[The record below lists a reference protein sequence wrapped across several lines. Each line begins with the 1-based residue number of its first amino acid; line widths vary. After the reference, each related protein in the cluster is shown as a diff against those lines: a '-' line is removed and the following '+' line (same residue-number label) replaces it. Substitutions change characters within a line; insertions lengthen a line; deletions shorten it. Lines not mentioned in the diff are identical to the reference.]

1 MDEIICMI
9 AENALESILEYDSAE
24 YDQAEQDLLYGA
36 DDEVLNMLDVDVEG
50 IL

>member
-24 YDQAEQDLLYGA
+24 FDQAEQDLLYGA
-36 DDEVLNMLDVDVEG
+36 DEEVDRMLDMEMEG
-50 IL
+50 SL